1 MADRLVC
8 DVCGRSV
15 DRHASYVV
23 RIQIFANPSMPP
35 LDSGELAATDFD
47 QELDDLMEQ
56 MKGMTSDD
64 LQDDVHRQFE
74 YHVCR
79 PCQRQ
84 LLANPLGKP
93 RKMQA
98 GKN

>member
-1 MADRLVC
+1 MPETVACEL
-8 DVCGRSV
+8 CGRIV
-15 DRHASYVV
+15 ERHASYVV
-23 RIQIFANPSMPP
+23 RIEIFADPSMPP
-35 LDSGELAATDFD
+35 LESEALAITDFD
-47 QELDDLMEQ
+47 QLADELIDQME
-56 MKGMTSDD
+56 GMTSDD

-79 PCQRQ
+79 PCQRL

-93 RKMQA
+93 RQTRV